1 MHPRKTRQV
10 EKDIREAVANAVS
23 NKCNCSF
30 DQSSIRRG
38 KLSCR
43 STVNQVVYRSTVIGT
58 NNNNSS
64 MIVGFIE
71 EWVRSSTAAVLFD
84 PFILDVDPSCN
95 VRIYSMLEPECS
107 PPSTTL
113 GNRTLITTDEETIQ
127 CVNSCLQKKGR
138 TSDCTLWN
146 KVLYWS
152 CYTTSFVMV
161 TMN

>member
-30 DQSSIRRG
+30 AQSSIRRG

-64 MIVGFIE
+64 IIVEFIE
-71 EWVRSSTAAVLFD
+71 EWVRSSTAAVLID

-95 VRIYSMLEPECS
+95 VHISSMLEPECS
-107 PPSTTL
+107 TPSTAI

-127 CVNSCLQKKGR
+127 CVNSCLQKKGQ
-138 TSDCTLWN
+138 TSDCTL
-146 KVLYWS
+146 
-152 CYTTSFVMV
+152 
-161 TMN
+161 